1 VTLQLVRGDATRAE
15 KSFHTINTEQT
26 PIGDLE
32 VRLIRDRRCPNAI
45 ATRALVSV
53 GTGQYSPSSFTEDN
67 KTRIRTLAKSIY
79 DDLFVP
85 PLETPIKTLDLS
97 VAGRS
102 YSFDSLKLI
111 LDVVECLNKPATE
124 NAKKARQ
131 GNRLPSPIS

>member
-1 VTLQLVRGDATRAE
+1 LPRKSARIQKSNTHSIPPERSRFASNLAAGEVTLQWVRGDATRAE

-85 PLETPIKTLDLS
+85 P
-97 VAGRS
+97 VG
-102 YSFDSLKLI
+102 DS
-111 LDVVECLNKPATE
+111 N
-124 NAKKARQ
+124 Q
-131 GNRLPSPIS
+131 NR